1 MQYRACQSSLN
12 DVSIVNS
19 CFRTMEVMGL
29 AHIDASVLIR
39 WDGSDRCNC
48 DENGEKMHFRVC
60 CCVVTRS
67 CAFSSVISSCF
78 AIAYDGDGGGGM
90 H

>member
-1 MQYRACQSSLN
+1 MP
-12 DVSIVNS
+12 
-19 CFRTMEVMGL
+19 
-29 AHIDASVLIR
+29 VLIRWDWGWHTSMPVLTR

-48 DENGEKMHFRVC
+48 DENGEKYIFVYVVALSLVLARSGA
-60 CCVVTRS
+60 CV
-67 CAFSSVISSCF
+67 SSCF